1 MDKGKLD
8 SVALEKLV
16 KALKGSQA
24 SSLSDYS
31 APPKVKKDDEKS
43 TQEVLDDQ
51 VPKHRTILLGLIF
64 GLTIASFSLLVFI
77 VIFQMLWQ
85 IRHPDY
91 RGVSDDVIKVLTTG
105 VFAELVGVV
114 AVIARLVWKDRK

>member
-1 MDKGKLD
+1 
-8 SVALEKLV
+8 
-16 KALKGSQA
+16 
-24 SSLSDYS
+24 
-31 APPKVKKDDEKS
+31 
-43 TQEVLDDQ
+43 
-51 VPKHRTILLGLIF
+51 
-64 GLTIASFSLLVFI
+64 
-77 VIFQMLWQ
+77 MLWQ